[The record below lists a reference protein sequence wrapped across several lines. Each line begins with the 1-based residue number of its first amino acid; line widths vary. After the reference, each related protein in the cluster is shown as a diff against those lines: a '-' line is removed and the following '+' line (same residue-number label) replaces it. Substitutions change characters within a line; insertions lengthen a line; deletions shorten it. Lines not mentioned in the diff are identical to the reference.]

1 MRKAEIVRKTGET
14 DITLSLD
21 IDGKGESE
29 ISSGV
34 GFLDHMLTLFSR
46 HGRFDL
52 TLKCIGDTYV
62 DDHHSTEDIAIALG
76 SAFRKALGDKR
87 GIRRY
92 GDIILPMDEALILAS
107 VDISGRSYL
116 RFTSDFQ
123 TEKIGT
129 FDVELLEDFF
139 TSFSENAGITLHIR
153 QLDGRNSHHIAE
165 AMFKAVARAMRKAVE
180 IDEKGKDEIPST
192 KGGL

>member
-87 GIRRY
+87 GIMRY

-180 IDEKGKDEIPST
+180 IDEKAKDEIPST
-192 KGGL
+192 KGVL

>member
-1 MRKAEIVRKTGET
+1 MRKAETVRKTGET

-52 TLKCIGDTYV
+52 CLKCIGDTYV

-87 GIRRY
+87 GIKRY
-92 GDIILPMDEALILAS
+92 GDVILPMDEALVLAS
-107 VDISGRSYL
+107 VDISGRSYI
-116 RFTSDFQ
+116 RFTSNFQ

-139 TSFSENAGITLHIR
+139 TSFAENAGITLHIR

-165 AMFKAVARAMRKAVE
+165 AMFKAVARALRKAVE
-180 IDEKGKDEIPST
+180 IDERAKDEIPST
-192 KGGL
+192 KGVL

>member
-1 MRKAEIVRKTGET
+1 MRKAETVRKTGET

-52 TLKCIGDTYV
+52 KLKCIGDTYV

-87 GIRRY
+87 GIKRY
-92 GDIILPMDEALILAS
+92 GDIILPMDEALVLAS
-107 VDISGRSYL
+107 VDISGRSCI
-116 RFTSDFQ
+116 RFTSNFQ

-139 TSFSENAGITLHIR
+139 TSFAENAGITLHIR

-165 AMFKAVARAMRKAVE
+165 AMFKAVARALRKAVE
-180 IDEKGKDEIPST
+180 IDERAKDEIPST
-192 KGGL
+192 KGVL

>member
-1 MRKAEIVRKTGET
+1 
-14 DITLSLD
+14 
-21 IDGKGESE
+21 
-29 ISSGV
+29 
-34 GFLDHMLTLFSR
+34 MLTLFSR

-52 TLKCIGDTYV
+52 KLKCIGDTYV

-87 GIRRY
+87 GIKRY
-92 GDIILPMDEALILAS
+92 GDIILPMDEALVLAS
-107 VDISGRSYL
+107 VDISGRSYI
-116 RFTSDFQ
+116 RFTSNFQ

-139 TSFSENAGITLHIR
+139 TSFAENAGITLHIR

-165 AMFKAVARAMRKAVE
+165 AMFKAVARALRKAVE
-180 IDEKGKDEIPST
+180 IDERAKNEIPST
-192 KGGL
+192 KGVL

>member
-1 MRKAEIVRKTGET
+1 MRKAETVRKTGET

-52 TLKCIGDTYV
+52 KLKCIGDTYV

-87 GIRRY
+87 GIKRY
-92 GDIILPMDEALILAS
+92 GDIILPMDEALVLAS
-107 VDISGRSYL
+107 VDISGRSYI
-116 RFTSDFQ
+116 RFTSNFQ

-129 FDVELLEDFF
+129 FDVEILEDFF
-139 TSFSENAGITLHIR
+139 TSFVENAGITLHIR

-165 AMFKAVARAMRKAVE
+165 AMFKAVARALRKAVE
-180 IDEKGKDEIPST
+180 IDERAKDEIPST
-192 KGGL
+192 KGVL

>member
-52 TLKCIGDTYV
+52 KLKCIGDTYV

-87 GIRRY
+87 GIKRY
-92 GDIILPMDEALILAS
+92 GDIILPMDEALVLAS
-107 VDISGRSYL
+107 VDISGRSYI
-116 RFTSDFQ
+116 RFTSNFQ

-139 TSFSENAGITLHIR
+139 TSFAENAGITLHIR

-165 AMFKAVARAMRKAVE
+165 AMFKAVARALRKAVE
-180 IDEKGKDEIPST
+180 IDEKAKDEIPST
-192 KGGL
+192 KGVL

>member
-1 MRKAEIVRKTGET
+1 MRKAETVRKTGET

-52 TLKCIGDTYV
+52 KLKCIGDTYV

-87 GIRRY
+87 GIKRY
-92 GDIILPMDEALILAS
+92 GDIILPMDEALVLAS
-107 VDISGRSYL
+107 VDISGRSYI
-116 RFTSDFQ
+116 RFTSNFQ

-139 TSFSENAGITLHIR
+139 TSFAENAGITLHIR
-153 QLDGRNSHHIAE
+153 QLDGRNSPHIAE
-165 AMFKAVARAMRKAVE
+165 AMFKAVARALRKAVE
-180 IDEKGKDEIPST
+180 IDEQAKDEIPST
-192 KGGL
+192 KGVL

>member
-62 DDHHSTEDIAIALG
+62 DDHHSTEEIAIDRG
-76 SAFRKALGDKR
+76 SAFGKALGDKR
-87 GIRRY
+87 GIKRY

-180 IDEKGKDEIPST
+180 IDEKAKDEIPST
-192 KGGL
+192 KGVL

>member
-52 TLKCIGDTYV
+52 KLKCIGDTYV

-87 GIRRY
+87 GIKRY
-92 GDIILPMDEALILAS
+92 GDIILPMDEALVLAS
-107 VDISGRSYL
+107 VDISGRSYI
-116 RFTSDFQ
+116 RFTSNFQ

-139 TSFSENAGITLHIR
+139 TSFAENAGITLHIR

-165 AMFKAVARAMRKAVE
+165 AMFKAVARALRKAVE
-180 IDEKGKDEIPST
+180 IDERAKDEIPST
-192 KGGL
+192 KGVL

>member
-76 SAFRKALGDKR
+76 SAFRKALRDKR

-165 AMFKAVARAMRKAVE
+165 AMFKAVARSMRKAVE
-180 IDEKGKDEIPST
+180 IDEKAKDEIPST
-192 KGGL
+192 KGVL

>member
-1 MRKAEIVRKTGET
+1 MRKAEITRKTGET

-52 TLKCIGDTYV
+52 KLKCIGDTYV

-87 GIRRY
+87 GIKRY
-92 GDIILPMDEALILAS
+92 GDIILPMDEALVLAS
-107 VDISGRSYL
+107 VDISGRSYI
-116 RFTSDFQ
+116 RFTSNFQ

-139 TSFSENAGITLHIR
+139 TSFAENAGITLHIR

-165 AMFKAVARAMRKAVE
+165 AMFKAVARALRKAVE
-180 IDEKGKDEIPST
+180 IDEKAKDEIPST
-192 KGGL
+192 KGVL

>member
-76 SAFRKALGDKR
+76 SAFRKALGVKR
-87 GIRRY
+87 GIKRY
-92 GDIILPMDEALILAS
+92 GDIIVPMDEALILAS

-180 IDEKGKDEIPST
+180 IDEKAKDEIPST
-192 KGGL
+192 KGVL

>member
-129 FDVELLEDFF
+129 FDVELIEDLF

-180 IDEKGKDEIPST
+180 IDEKAKDEIPST
-192 KGGL
+192 KGVL

>member
-34 GFLDHMLTLFSR
+34 GFLDHVLTLFSR

-76 SAFRKALGDKR
+76 HAFRKALGDKR
-87 GIRRY
+87 GIKRY

-180 IDEKGKDEIPST
+180 IDEKAKDEIPST
-192 KGGL
+192 KGVL